1 MVAGGEAAGGC
12 GLDPLLAAR
21 RLGVILR
28 PGRRR
33 AKASLSAAP
42 YGHRW
47 KRGSVAWFRNRYSS
61 IGERKCF
68 RFSNRGGRRTTEAYL
83 HGGRT
88 SLSAHSDSILTNTA
102 VDRSRRRDDA
112 RVMPALLVVGSAALG
127 APRPAER
134 VIAFDQSLAVGR
146 RPREIPE
153 ADAYWVIRDDLVSRH
168 HCRIARAG
176 DGWQIV
182 DLGSRNGTAVDGS
195 LLKETPTRL
204 KDGSV
209 ICLGGYVAVFR
220 LVTDQQLAAIRADM
234 AVPLAPV
241 ATASPILA
249 LLTQKLAKLA
259 RSPGELLLTGETGV
273 GKEVYARA
281 VHEASG
287 RGGRFV
293 TINCAAIPRELIES
307 ELFGFARGAHSE
319 AKSDKRGL
327 FEEADGGTLFLDEI
341 GDMPQELQAK
351 LLRFLQDREITPL
364 GSTRPRRIDVRVLS
378 ATSRSVA
385 PTSPASAGL
394 RPDLSARL
402 GAEPIRIPP
411 LRQRI
416 EDLGALSQYLLRSRW
431 KPFETMA
438 FQALCLHTWP
448 GNVRELAKVLE
459 AAAVLAEEEDMIA
472 IEHLPSAIAQTPERL
487 RYTPHSH
494 SGRPP
499 PTQAELEALLRRLSG
514 NIARVAREL
523 DRKPPLI
530 YRWCRRYKLD
540 PETFR
545 SKA

>member
-1 MVAGGEAAGGC
+1 
-12 GLDPLLAAR
+12 
-21 RLGVILR
+21 
-28 PGRRR
+28 
-33 AKASLSAAP
+33 
-42 YGHRW
+42 
-47 KRGSVAWFRNRYSS
+47 
-61 IGERKCF
+61 
-68 RFSNRGGRRTTEAYL
+68 
-83 HGGRT
+83 
-88 SLSAHSDSILTNTA
+88 
-102 VDRSRRRDDA
+102 
-112 RVMPALLVVGSAALG
+112 MPALLVVGSAGLG
-127 APRPAER
+127 ALRPVER
-134 VIAFDQSLAVGR
+134 VVAFQEALAIGR
-146 RPREIPE
+146 RASEMPE
-153 ADAYWVIRDDLVSRH
+153 AGSHWVIRDDLVSRL

-176 DGWQIV
+176 EGWEIS

-195 LLKETPTRL
+195 MLKQVPSKL
-204 KDGSV
+204 KDGSI
-209 ICLGGYVAVFR
+209 ICLGSYVAVFR
-220 LVTDQQLAAIRADM
+220 LVTDQQLSAMRAD
-234 AVPLAPV
+234 VLSPFAPV
-241 ATASPILA
+241 GTSSPTLA
-249 LLTQKLAKLA
+249 LLTQKLTKLS
-259 RSPGELLLTGETGV
+259 RSQGELLLTGETGV
-273 GKEVYARA
+273 GKEIYARA
-281 VHEASG
+281 VHEAS
-287 RGGRFV
+287 RRDGRFV

-364 GSTRPRRIDVRVLS
+364 GSTRPRKIDVRVIA

-385 PTSPASAGL
+385 PTSPTSAGL

-416 EDLGALSQYLLRSRW
+416 EDLGALSHYLLGART

-459 AAAVLAEEEDMIA
+459 TATTLAEEEDMIA

-487 RYTPHSH
+487 RYTPHNY

-499 PTQAELEALLRRLSG
+499 PTAGEMEALLRRFSG
-514 NIARVAREL
+514 NVARVAREL

-530 YRWCRRYKLD
+530 YRWCKRFKLD
-540 PETFR
+540 PEAFR
-545 SKA
+545 QKD